1 MNKSDEKLKNLCIQN
16 QHIWMGII
24 NITPDSFSDGG
35 IYFNV
40 EAAIKRA
47 MQLVEHGAKILDI
60 GGVSTRPYAETI
72 STNEELDRLYPIVSK
87 LKKNIPDDVLIS
99 LDSFNPNVTYTL
111 AQENLIDII
120 NDQFSGRITGLISSN
135 NETRNISNAEIAASF
150 NLGYVIMHMQG
161 KPTNMQNAPKYQDC
175 SEEVI
180 LFLQERMIYAERCG
194 VKEIILDPGIG
205 FGKTVEH
212 NLELLS
218 PTFINKLLDLNK
230 NILVGLSR
238 KWFIGQLHKELD
250 IPNKRDYISKDYEFK
265 CIANGVK
272 IIRSHVMPSELTYK

>member
-1 MNKSDEKLKNLCIQN
+1 MNNSDEKLRKICNEN
-16 QHIWMGII
+16 EDVWMGII

-35 IYFNV
+35 NYFNT
-40 EAAIKRA
+40 EAALKRA
-47 MQLVEHGAKILDI
+47 LQLVQHGAKILDI
-60 GGVSTRPYAETI
+60 GGVSTRPYAEAI
-72 STNEELDRLYPIVSK
+72 STGEELDRLYPLISI
-87 LKKNIPDDVLIS
+87 LKEKIPDEILIS

-111 AQENLIDII
+111 AKENLIDII
-120 NDQFSGRITGLISSN
+120 NDQFSGRISGVISSN
-135 NETRNISNAEIAASF
+135 KETRNITNAEIAASF

-161 KPTNMQNAPKYQDC
+161 KPNNMQNDPNYKDC

-180 LFLQERMIYAERCG
+180 LFLRERMIYAEKCG

-218 PTFINKLLDLNK
+218 PSFIKKLSALNK

-250 IPNKRDYISKDYEFK
+250 IPCKRDYISKDYELK

-272 IIRSHVMPSELTYK
+272 IIRSHVMPSELT